1 MLEVNP
7 RCPEH
12 HGVARP
18 PFGVDVAVMSSGHE
32 SRSAGS
38 ITCHNEPVVAN
49 QLDAVGVIYAF
60 STEKMDP
67 LGSCFLF
74 RSDVTALTA
83 AHCVP
88 NNDHVYIIL
97 FPNTKKV
104 LKVERVERHPIADI
118 AILFCAGEDTR
129 TEQSRPA
136 IAFWDGVGNFTLG
149 EEFVAFGY
157 PTEGPTESAET
168 VPVPRVFIGHFQRI
182 MPYVSPRGYRYLAGE
197 LSIPA
202 PGGLSGGPVFR
213 RGAQKMVL
221 GMVAAN
227 LESYAV
233 TDSVLTVDDDGKQY
247 REEAR
252 RVIRYG
258 LAVMLSGVGDWLNE
272 RSPRREGGY
281 VLRQEPS
288 DQ

>member
-1 MLEVNP
+1 MD
-7 RCPEH
+7 
-12 HGVARP
+12 G
-18 PFGVDVAVMSSGHE
+18 GKG
-32 SRSAGS
+32 
-38 ITCHNEPVVAN
+38 CHNGPVAEN

-60 STEKMDP
+60 STEKMNP

-74 RSDVTALTA
+74 RSDVMAVTA

-88 NNDHVYIIL
+88 DDDASYIVL

-104 LKVERVERHPIADI
+104 LKVERVERHPTADI
-118 AILFCAGEDTR
+118 AILFCGGEDTR
-129 TEQSRPA
+129 TEQGYPT

-157 PTEGPTESAET
+157 PTEGPTEGAENF
-168 VPVPRVFIGHFQRI
+168 PVPRVFIGHFQRV
-182 MPYVSPRGYRYLAGE
+182 MPYVSPCGYRYLAGE

-202 PGGLSGGPVFR
+202 PSGLSGGPVFR
-213 RGAQKMVL
+213 RGAQKMVM
-221 GMVAAN
+221 GVVTAN

-233 TDSVLTVDDDGKQY
+233 TDSVLTVDDGGKEY

-272 RSPRREGGY
+272 RSPKRERGY
-281 VLRQEPS
+281 VLKQELRGT
-288 DQ
+288 